1 MPKIRRLF
9 KIVLGLSLLGWAAKV
24 YAQQNNIFLNPPRN
38 EVFAQFAEA
47 IPLIDWQT
55 PLESTDFQAY
65 LRFYGL
71 NFENTQHYAGNFV
84 LPSQQKVFV
93 HVLKPPVVSR
103 GTLFALHG
111 YFVHS
116 ALLKYVIER
125 GLKEGYQVVVADLP
139 GHGLSEGERVSIA
152 HFSEYAALIET
163 LTPYITT
170 HLPGPYFLLGHS
182 TGGSAVWEYTLKNPY
197 NPYQKV
203 VLGAPLVRSYL
214 WELSAAGFYLGQ
226 GILPEVPR
234 LLRPTTREPEFL
246 AMVLKDPL
254 QYPGTPV
261 QWVRALI
268 QWNDQVIEHYP
279 PSAKPLLI
287 LQGTEDTVVEA
298 AFNIPF
304 LQRKFPLAEV
314 EWFENCRHDLFWET
328 QPLRERILDST
339 FTFLAENQ

>member
-1 MPKIRRLF
+1 MFKRRRL
-9 KIVLGLSLLGWAAKV
+9 IPWVLGLTLLGWGAKA
-24 YAQQNNIFLNPPRN
+24 YAQNNNLFLNPPRN
-38 EVFAQFAEA
+38 DVFAAFAEN
-47 IPLIDWQT
+47 IPVLDWQE
-55 PLESTDFQAY
+55 PLETPAFQDY
-65 LRFYGL
+65 LHFYGL
-71 NFENTQHYAGNFV
+71 DFAQTQHHAGTFR
-84 LPSQQKVFV
+84 LASQQNVFV
-93 HVLKPPVVSR
+93 HVLKPAQPVR

-116 ALLKYVIER
+116 ALLKYVIQR
-125 GLKEGYQVVVADLP
+125 GLQEGYQVVVADLP
-139 GHGLSEGERVSIA
+139 GHGLSEGDRASIA
-152 HFSEYAALIET
+152 DFSEYAGLIEQI
-163 LTPYITT
+163 TPFITAY
-170 HLPGPYFLLGHS
+170 LPGPYALLGHS

-246 AMVLKDPL
+246 SLVLKDPL

-268 QWNDQVIEHYP
+268 QWNDKVIEQYP
-279 PSAKPLLI
+279 PSSKPVLI

-298 AFNIPF
+298 AFNVPF

-314 EWFENCRHDLFWET
+314 QWIENCRHDMFWET
-328 QPLRERILDST
+328 QPLREDILDRT
-339 FTFLAENQ
+339 FVFLAKP